1 MGNLLLERQRIE
13 ENYHDKKYGGKIIK
27 HPNAREIDAY
37 RFFKELRR
45 DVAGLKILDFGS
57 GNGWLSIDVSKEGA
71 AEVYGIDISKEL
83 IEKANQLAEAKGFS
97 KTVHFIKMPGENLTF
112 SDNCFDLCLGSAILH
127 HTDLNLAVKNIYR
140 VLKPGGRAI
149 FIEPLNQNLFLKCW
163 RKLTPWRR
171 SPAEKALINDD
182 LKFIRELFPNAKFHF
197 FTFSS
202 ILTEG
207 VMIIFPNNRFVSSIN
222 RLLERFDNKLLN
234 LFPSLG
240 KYCAIVVLEINKD

>member
-1 MGNLLLERQRIE
+1 
-13 ENYHDKKYGGKIIK
+13 
-27 HPNAREIDAY
+27 
-37 RFFKELRR
+37 
-45 DVAGLKILDFGS
+45 
-57 GNGWLSIDVSKEGA
+57 
-71 AEVYGIDISKEL
+71 
-83 IEKANQLAEAKGFS
+83 
-97 KTVHFIKMPGENLTF
+97 MPGENLTF
-112 SDNCFDLCLGSAILH
+112 SDNYFDLCLGSAILH
-127 HTDLNLAVKNIYR
+127 HTDLNLAIKNIYR